1 MTCQQDMDFHPGSQI
16 RLTNVEI
23 TIVII
28 TLFLLILLFC
38 RYCYGVGSI
47 IVIANPVIMF
57 NIIV

>member
-1 MTCQQDMDFHPGSQI
+1 MDFHPGSQI